1 MFCKLFILNIKRFF
15 KNNRM
20 MVLILL
26 FSQIISVVVSLMA
39 YGMIMNTKRETESA
53 GYSERFL
60 DASAYKD
67 VYMPMEEVKDSLY
80 KLLNQYGNK

>member
-53 GYSERFL
+53 G
-60 DASAYKD
+60 
-67 VYMPMEEVKDSLY
+67 
-80 KLLNQYGNK
+80 